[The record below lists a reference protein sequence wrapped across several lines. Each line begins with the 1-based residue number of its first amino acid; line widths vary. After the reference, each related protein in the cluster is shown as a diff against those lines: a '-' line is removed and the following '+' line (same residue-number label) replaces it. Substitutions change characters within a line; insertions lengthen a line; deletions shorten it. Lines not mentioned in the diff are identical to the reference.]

1 MNRRIT
7 ATITAVCIGVLFT
20 GCSGNVDKNSE
31 ASLSESESET
41 VVSQSDAVETALPEA
56 ESASEVNAYYDY
68 IIDLLVE
75 VRSGQADDDTMM
87 TFTETMSPDF
97 MYVSDDAPVFYTTID
112 IDGNGVDELLLYT
125 KQFDEDGGEAAVIYD
140 AYTVRNGEPVH
151 FIAGGSRNVYYLAS
165 DSTFYNM
172 GSSGAAY
179 TGFATGNSYL
189 TNATLRMILRVRS
202 AGMKVQTDC
211 GQMTGLKLLKMMRCL
226 SSILILCSF
235 LMSSR
240 CKPSIRTVQLL
251 GRVSL

>member
-20 GCSGNVDKNSE
+20 GCSGNVDTNSE
-31 ASLSESESET
+31 ASSSESESET
-41 VVSQSDAVETALPEA
+41 SVSQSDAVETALPEA
-56 ESASEVNAYYDY
+56 ESASEVNTYYDY

-179 TGFATGNSYL
+179 TGFANYTYADGE
-189 TNATLRMILRVRS
+189 
-202 AGMKVQTDC
+202 
-211 GQMTGLKLLKMMRCL
+211 
-226 SSILILCSF
+226 LILNECYFTDDSTGEVCWYESTDGLWSDDRTEASENDAMSF
-235 LMSSR
+235 FDFDPMFIPNELE
-240 CKPSIRTVQLL
+240 V
-251 GRVSL
+251 